1 MSSPPRLVGS
11 TVTRL
16 RLAAPYTPTDPTGTM
31 REALAQNA
39 FLDYLTPTQKGQ
51 RVGFARADQPL
62 VLPVDFQDLST
73 WNLSPYAFFALRIDD
88 KKVPAK
94 RLKARVDERVKAW
107 CHANLRE
114 RAPAAVKQEI
124 KEQVELEL
132 LPRCM
137 PSSKVISIVWHTA
150 DGWLLLSTRTTSQ
163 VDAVRKLLHR
173 AFGVS
178 TLVEAP
184 DDGLS
189 ADTLERLA
197 QTSPLSLS

>member
-1 MSSPPRLVGS
+1 MSSPPRLVGT

-16 RLAAPYTPTDPTGTM
+16 RLATPYAPTDPTGTM
-31 REALAQNA
+31 QEALQGHA
-39 FLDYLTPTQKGQ
+39 FVDYVTPTQKGQ
-51 RVGFARADQPL
+51 RFGFARADQPL
-62 VLPVDFQDLST
+62 VLPVDFHDLST

-94 RLKARVDERVKAW
+94 RLKARVDERVKEW
-107 CHANLRE
+107 CRSNLRE
-114 RAPAAVKQEI
+114 RAPSGVKQEI

-137 PSSKVISIVWHTA
+137 PSSKVVSIVWHTSE
-150 DGWLLLSTRTTSQ
+150 GWILLSTRTTAQ

-173 AFGVS
+173 AFGVT

-189 ADTLERLA
+189 PETLERLA

>member
-1 MSSPPRLVGS
+1 MSSPPRLVGT

-31 REALAQNA
+31 MEALQSHA

-62 VLPVDFQDLST
+62 VLPADFHDLST

-94 RLKARVDERVKAW
+94 RLKARVDERVKEW
-107 CHANLRE
+107 CRANLRE
-114 RAPAAVKQEI
+114 RAPSSVKQEI
-124 KEQVELEL
+124 KEQVEMEL

-137 PSSKVISIVWHTA
+137 PSSKVISIVWHTGE
-150 DGWLLLSTRTTSQ
+150 GWILLSTRTTSQ

>member
-1 MSSPPRLVGS
+1 M
-11 TVTRL
+11 
-16 RLAAPYTPTDPTGTM
+16 M
-31 REALAQNA
+31 EALQSHA

-51 RVGFARADQPL
+51 RAGFARADQPL
-62 VLPVDFQDLST
+62 VLPADFHDLST
-73 WNLSPYAFFALRIDD
+73 WNLSPYVFFALRIDD

-94 RLKARVDERVKAW
+94 RLKARVDERVKEW
-107 CHANLRE
+107 CRANLRE
-114 RAPAAVKQEI
+114 RAPSSVKQEI

-137 PSSKVISIVWHTA
+137 PSSKVISIVWHTGE
-150 DGWLLLSTRTTSQ
+150 GWILLSTRTTSQ